1 MVKKTTLYNSDN
13 EKLYPRTSA
22 ECVGYG
28 DGTVKDALDNTGVGD
43 YPTFSESTAYSAGDV
58 VNYNG
63 KLYKFTADHAAGA
76 WTGNDVEEDI
86 TLLGIVNYSIW
97 GDIINCGSFSF
108 DRNYAPAQKL
118 VTYIPKY
125 SIVSIKGDFTS
136 VTAYEQKDGNHIQ
149 LKDGDTTSIDIRYIR
164 NLEIVGHVS
173 VSFSRRKPFMLP
185 DTYIGILSPA
195 TNNIFPQLT
204 YNNLSN
210 LDSSTL
216 LYCPYLI
223 LRDKTFDS
231 LYLSQRPLGFNI
243 HVLFYD
249 ADGILI
255 SRQLIRP
262 SSPSLSIP
270 ENCEY
275 IGFSDYAVEAR
286 TGGTMVNY
294 GEEKMP
300 YEPFSIIRNDLYNI
314 SGFKTSFHWD
324 EETSTLLKELPQN
337 IQKGSQIVIYGDD
350 NKATLYNYDN
360 TTFSVNN
367 GDYITEEVKRIRNIK
382 SGTIKVEVA
391 PLSLQN
397 HLSAKCVSPCGKNIY
412 CQNLIEGE
420 DSEIK
425 YVSTIKRD
433 FEEKK
438 ITISTRQHGY
448 YLRLCFL
455 DVFGEKISQ
464 VHIEA
469 DSDSVS
475 KTADIPDNCAYI
487 EFWDFPPETRTGG
500 TMVNYGEEQIPYE
513 PFTTNETRFANNKI
527 LAFEDKSTIN
537 SIATE
542 PIILVANKESNIY
555 LEDILAAN
563 KTQKDK
569 CRKTITNTHYQCVA
583 NIGFATPTSTG
594 SKTGTF
600 YATSRDNVFRFP
612 ITTTCINVPAGRTI
626 NMLDIGSSYIDMQYI
641 SKKQKLNYEADGMTV
656 NMLGTMGVEG
666 SRHEARS
673 GGTWDFVV
681 KPLGR
686 AVIVDVNNVTSLPI
700 TAYPG
705 TTYADEN
712 GIKWTVRGVVINGGS
727 GKLVLGPFSIDPN
740 FDPSIGAGSESNDY
754 DSYAE
759 NMPESGVLTKT
770 TNDTVGTETDEGDQT
785 VNYTAKELVCYNPFW
800 DPSTNK
806 LSFSYYVNKWGFNP
820 PDMVSFTFG
829 SNDLGNFSLRE
840 EADVDAVVAKAKT
853 AIDQLHSD
861 YPNCKVLITSS
872 CYGYS
877 GYSYSEY
884 ITPIREWNL
893 QSYYRKLVAMF
904 GKETEYS
911 AFVRVVPTLFM
922 VDRKNGFTVWDKQP
936 CSLYSEKIKINGD
949 AIHLGETGYYQFANS
964 MLGYAYDLFS
974 VE

>member
-1 MVKKTTLYNSDN
+1 
-13 EKLYPRTSA
+13 
-22 ECVGYG
+22 
-28 DGTVKDALDNTGVGD
+28 
-43 YPTFSESTAYSAGDV
+43 
-58 VNYNG
+58 
-63 KLYKFTADHAAGA
+63 
-76 WTGNDVEEDI
+76 
-86 TLLGIVNYSIW
+86 
-97 GDIINCGSFSF
+97 
-108 DRNYAPAQKL
+108 
-118 VTYIPKY
+118 
-125 SIVSIKGDFTS
+125 
-136 VTAYEQKDGNHIQ
+136 
-149 LKDGDTTSIDIRYIR
+149 
-164 NLEIVGHVS
+164 
-173 VSFSRRKPFMLP
+173 
-185 DTYIGILSPA
+185 
-195 TNNIFPQLT
+195 
-204 YNNLSN
+204 
-210 LDSSTL
+210 
-216 LYCPYLI
+216 
-223 LRDKTFDS
+223 
-231 LYLSQRPLGFNI
+231 
-243 HVLFYD
+243 
-249 ADGILI
+249 
-255 SRQLIRP
+255 
-262 SSPSLSIP
+262 
-270 ENCEY
+270 
-275 IGFSDYAVEAR
+275 
-286 TGGTMVNY
+286 
-294 GEEKMP
+294 
-300 YEPFSIIRNDLYNI
+300 
-314 SGFKTSFHWD
+314 
-324 EETSTLLKELPQN
+324 
-337 IQKGSQIVIYGDD
+337 
-350 NKATLYNYDN
+350 
-360 TTFSVNN
+360 
-367 GDYITEEVKRIRNIK
+367 
-382 SGTIKVEVA
+382 
-391 PLSLQN
+391 
-397 HLSAKCVSPCGKNIY
+397 
-412 CQNLIEGE
+412 
-420 DSEIK
+420 
-425 YVSTIKRD
+425 
-433 FEEKK
+433 
-438 ITISTRQHGY
+438 
-448 YLRLCFL
+448 
-455 DVFGEKISQ
+455 
-464 VHIEA
+464 
-469 DSDSVS
+469 
-475 KTADIPDNCAYI
+475 
-487 EFWDFPPETRTGG
+487 
-500 TMVNYGEEQIPYE
+500 
-513 PFTTNETRFANNKI
+513 
-527 LAFEDKSTIN
+527 
-537 SIATE
+537 
-542 PIILVANKESNIY
+542 
-555 LEDILAAN
+555 
-563 KTQKDK
+563 
-569 CRKTITNTHYQCVA
+569 
-583 NIGFATPTSTG
+583 
-594 SKTGTF
+594 
-600 YATSRDNVFRFP
+600 
-612 ITTTCINVPAGRTI
+612 
-626 NMLDIGSSYIDMQYI
+626 MQYI